1 MRIRHRI
8 ALWVTGA
15 GLVTSLVFSLVIFI
29 EMVEQ
34 PFEILDDHIKSTA
47 RFVAQELSAQ
57 PQAAASSRLDAYFTA
72 AWAPWVRVY
81 DRDLQPVYQSPL
93 AQTVD
98 LPLEFGRGAYMAKID
113 LPGKGAAGPKRVWF
127 RTRVFERD
135 ISGAPHWV
143 QVAGP
148 MEELEDEILD
158 LVVAFAIGLL
168 VSTGLLVYLS
178 YVLAGRIVEPIAAI
192 NRLAREITEKTL
204 DKRIP
209 LGKTRDEIYELSE
222 CLNHMFD
229 RIQLSF
235 ARQKRF
241 LADASHELKSPIAM
255 LRLFFEEAALR
266 TDLPEAFQ
274 KRLES
279 QGRNLLRMDRLVRSL
294 MELSVLEANPSLKK
308 ETFDLSAL
316 ALSVLDDMAPVM
328 EREEIRLEMEIPDEL
343 TIHGDRDRIRRML
356 INILDNAVKYNEK
369 GGLVRLWMTAEGASI
384 KISLSN
390 TGLGIPKEDLEKVF
404 EQFYRVERS
413 RATGYGGAGLGLSIV
428 REIVRLHGGTVGIAS
443 EPGGWTRITI
453 AIPKGIEA

>member
-1 MRIRHRI
+1 MKIRHRI
-8 ALWVTGA
+8 VLWITGA

-34 PFEILDDHIKSTA
+34 PFEIMDDHMKTTA

-57 PQAAASSRLDAYFTA
+57 PQAEAALRLDAYFAA

-81 DRDLQPVYQSPL
+81 DGDLWPVYQSPL
-93 AQTVD
+93 AKAVD
-98 LPLEFGRGAYMAKID
+98 LPLEFGRGAYMTRIE
-113 LPGKGAAGPKRVWF
+113 LPGKGAEGPKRVWF
-127 RTRVFERD
+127 RIRVFERD
-135 ISGAPHWV
+135 ISGARHWV

-158 LVVAFAIGLL
+158 LAVAFAIGLL

-178 YVLAGRIVEPIAAI
+178 HVLAGRIVEPIAAI

-255 LRLFFEEAALR
+255 LRLFFEDAALR
-266 TDLPEAFQ
+266 TDLPESFQ

-316 ALSVLDDMAPVM
+316 ALSVLEDMAPVM
-328 EREEIRLEMEIPDEL
+328 EREGIRLEREIPEEL

-369 GGLVRLWMTAEGASI
+369 GGLVRLWMTAEGAFI

-428 REIVRLHGGTVGIAS
+428 REIVRLHGGTVGIES

-453 AIPKGIEA
+453 TLPKGIEA